1 MATQSIPAFR
11 ENSGT
16 YIALRE
22 LTSVD
27 IIGMAKQ
34 LLADQFERDTLIS
47 SPSDSRDYLI
57 SQLADLEH
65 EVFAVL
71 FLDNRH
77 RVISFDHLFNGTIDG
92 ASVHPREVVK
102 RALRHNAAAVILTHN
117 HPSGIPE
124 PSSADQSLTRRLKE
138 ALALIDVRV
147 LDHIVVGGVE
157 TVSFAERGLI

>member
-34 LLADQFERDTLIS
+34 LLADQFQRDTLIS

-117 HPSGIPE
+117 HPSGVPE
-124 PSSADQSLTRRLKE
+124 RWTPAKPISP
-138 ALALIDVRV
+138 
-147 LDHIVVGGVE
+147 
-157 TVSFAERGLI
+157 